1 MKHLRLVLVALAA
14 VIGLGASAQTLKG
27 DEVAEGD
34 FFLYNVGAQKY
45 LSAGDYSAGWGTNA
59 FLTEQAT
66 LDFGVATAG
75 EGAYSLNSRH
85 SNGGSNQFLGAS
97 LWVDGGLA
105 PWTFTPT
112 GDTDNS
118 YILSTPNNGTDYL
131 VANSA
136 GTDVDMSASSEGN
149 NAKWLLLSKAT
160 LIDYLA
166 NATEKKPLDAT
177 FFIHASTFNRNDQD
191 FVHRTT
197 DIENPGPFWTCE
209 RSGGNYKQ
217 APNQNPGE
225 CDNRDNYGVELWN
238 NTFDFYQTITD
249 LPAGKY
255 ELTVQGFGTNG
266 TTYIYAGDKEAVMVN
281 QTGASNFDAALTAFK
296 NGDYSGNTTGQFD
309 FVGGD
314 LKIGLKRPKQSGQD
328 WAAFDNFRLTY
339 YGAPT
344 DPLEIYKNMLEEAV
358 SEANKIDPGTL
369 PTEAY
374 NALHDAI
381 MTNNKEY
388 NTAEEYTAA
397 IEAVKEATKN
407 AQEIATAFTRY
418 KTVKNNVLAVSS
430 NVDTSDADAAANAAT
445 TADQIETAVSI
456 VRMALLDNLAGKE
469 LPEAG
474 YFDITNA
481 IIDNPTVS
489 QNVDYWTV
497 ANVSNSGTGPTTNYG
512 ETEFYQRTF
521 DFFQTLTLSKGTYE
535 FGVSGFHRAG
545 NYATYFYAGENKV
558 LLPGEESSV
567 VNTMSEARDYFDAG
581 KGLVALKFALED
593 VSNIINVGIVNND
606 TSTDKWTIFRNFTL
620 HYYGTEVDLTPY
632 QEAWQ
637 KALDDADA
645 AIQANPN
652 VTGEELTAVTNA
664 MADTPEAT
672 VDSYTEKTNALND
685 ATAALIAAASA
696 YNAYAAEKAIAEK
709 IGVTVGEA
717 PTAANDALAKVNDLK
732 VAEFNYVN
740 QAYPYDYSPVIG
752 DFGTWTG
759 TATVEGKTAE
769 PRYLTGQH
777 WSGETERA
785 YYEQAGN
792 GWNSSAWTVQ
802 YEKTAKLPAGDY
814 MLKVAARASV
824 DVTSTVS
831 CSATDFV
838 VALPNVGAATKGIDK
853 SGNANFGEGEFA
865 HEGNNPG
872 YGWEWR
878 FLPFSLTKETEVTM
892 TFYGETAMRY
902 NWMSIAD
909 GALLSKQEIVN
920 VVELKSTD
928 AAVIGATVASEV
940 NTDRKL
946 LKGLNTIIL
955 PFDVTSEEIGAA
967 IVLEYKG
974 TSVENDVTTL
984 NFKEVAPVDGK
995 ITLNPNVP
1003 YAVFVDAD
1011 QEETLSFGKKNIA
1024 PAEDLTTKDAN
1035 GLFDFVGT
1043 FIDLVKG
1050 NEVIAKGDMVA
1061 GEKEFK
1067 KAKGGNRI
1075 AAYRAYLKNIS
1086 DADPANIAFNFNGEI
1101 VTGIEAVEILNRMS
1115 GDIYNINGQKVSR
1128 TQRGVYIINGKKV
1141 IVK

>member
-1 MKHLRLVLVALAA
+1 MKHLRLFLVAIAT
-14 VIGLGASAQTLKG
+14 VFGLGASAQTLVG
-27 DEVAEGD
+27 DDVAEGD

-66 LDFGVATAG
+66 LDFGVAKAG

-85 SNGGSNQFLGAS
+85 SNGGSSQFLGAS
-97 LWVDGGLA
+97 LWVDGALT

-112 GDTDNS
+112 GDATNS
-118 YILSTPNNGTDYL
+118 YILETNNNGTNFL
-131 VANSA
+131 VANA
-136 GTDVDMSASSEGN
+136 EGNDVEMSASSEGD

-160 LIDYLA
+160 LIEYLA
-166 NATEKKPLDAT
+166 NATEDSPLDAT

-191 FVHRTT
+191 FVHRNT
-197 DIENPGPFWTCE
+197 DIENPGPFWTCT
-209 RSGGNYKQ
+209 RSGGNYNQ
-217 APNQNPGE
+217 APNAAPGNVG
-225 CDNRDNYGVELWN
+225 NRNNYGVELWN

-255 ELTVQGFGTNG
+255 ELTVQGFGTAG
-266 TTYIYAGDKEAVMVN
+266 TTYIYAGDVEAVMVN
-281 QTGASNFDAALTAFK
+281 QTGASNFDTALTEFIS
-296 NGDYSGNTTGQFD
+296 GGYSGNTTGKFD
-309 FVGGD
+309 FAGGN
-314 LKIGLKRPKQSGQD
+314 LKIGLKRPKQAGQD
-328 WAAFDNFRLTY
+328 WTAFDNFRLTY
-339 YGAPT
+339 YGAPA
-344 DPLEIYKNMLEEAV
+344 DPLEIYKNLLQAAVEEAQ
-358 SEANKIDPGTL
+358 AIADGTI
-369 PTEAY
+369 PAAAY
-374 NALHDAI
+374 DALQKVITD
-381 MTNNKEY
+381 NNKTY
-388 NTAEEYTAA
+388 TTAEDYTAA
-397 IEAVKEATKN
+397 IEAIKEATQN
-407 AQEIATAFTRY
+407 AKTLVTAFSRY
-418 KTVKNNVLAVSS
+418 NEVRDKVLEVSS
-430 NVDTSDADAAANAAT
+430 DVDTSDADDAADAAT
-445 TADQIETAVSI
+445 TADQVETAVSA
-456 VRMALLDNLAGKE
+456 VRMALLDNLANKE

-474 YFDITNA
+474 YFDLTDA

-489 QNVDYWTV
+489 QNVNYWTV
-497 ANVSNSGTGPTTNYG
+497 ANPSTSGTGPTTNYG
-512 ETEFYQRTF
+512 ETEFYNRTF
-521 DFFQTLTLSKGTYE
+521 DFYQTLTLSKGTYE
-535 FGVSGFHRAG
+535 FGVTGFHRAG
-545 NYATYFYAGENKV
+545 NYSTYFYAGDNKI
-558 LLPGEESSV
+558 LIPGVDKSV
-567 VNTMSEARDYFDAG
+567 VDNMAQAKDYFDNG
-581 KGLVALKFALED
+581 NGGVTLKFALEGE
-593 VSNIINVGIVNND
+593 SNIIKVGIVNND
-606 TSTDKWTIFRNFTL
+606 TETDRWTIFRNFTL

-632 QEAWQ
+632 QNAWAEAV
-637 KALDDADA
+637 A
-645 AIQANPN
+645 AAEQAITDNPN
-652 VTGEELTAVTNA
+652 VTGEELTAVNTA
-664 MADTPEAT
+664 KADTPEET
-672 VDSYTEKTNALND
+672 IDSYTEKTNALVE
-685 ATAALIAAASA
+685 ATQTFKAAAAA
-696 YNAYAAEKAIAEK
+696 YNAYVAEKAIAEK

-717 PTAANDALAKVNDLK
+717 PTTAAEAAAKVNELK

-740 QAYPYDYSPVIG
+740 EEYLYDYSPVIG

-759 TATVEGKTAE
+759 TATVGVNKE
-769 PRYLTGQH
+769 PATPNYLTTEH
-777 WSGETERA
+777 WSGQTHA
-785 YYEQAGN
+785 YYEQASN
-792 GWNSSAWTVQ
+792 GWGSTAWTVQ
-802 YEKTAKLPAGDY
+802 YQKTAKLPAGDY
-814 MLKVAARASV
+814 MLKVAARSSV

-853 SGNANFGEGEFA
+853 SGNANFDEGDFA
-865 HEGNNPG
+865 NNGNG
-872 YGWEWR
+872 FGWEWR
-878 FLPFSLTKETEVTM
+878 FLPFTLTEETEVTM
-892 TFYGETAMRY
+892 TFYGETGKQY

-909 GALLSKQEIVN
+909 GMLLSKQEIVN

-946 LKGLNTIIL
+946 LKGLNTIVL

-967 IVLEYKG
+967 TVLEYKG

-995 ITLNPNVP
+995 ITLQPNVP

-1011 QEETLSFGKKNIA
+1011 QEEALSFGKKNIA
-1024 PAEDLTTKDAN
+1024 PAEDLTTEDAN

-1075 AAYRAYLKNIS
+1075 AAYRAYLKKIS